1 MKSDRAMEYFECIQ
15 GLEYF
20 RMANLSTSVPTY
32 ALQTPEI
39 KLEEVFPFM
48 AFKTVRLTASANI
61 KH

>member
-1 MKSDRAMEYFECIQ
+1 MKSDRTVKYFECIQ

-20 RMANLSTSVPTY
+20 WMADLSPSVPTY

-39 KLEEVFPFM
+39 KLEEVFPSM
-48 AFKTVRLTASANI
+48 ALKTVKLAASANI